1 MKFHIVLTE
10 ADADIICFKRSLP
23 NGKFN
28 ETVRKILWN
37 ATKGRV
43 ADTPMSFEIDRTVKK
58 LHTKI
63 ELNEDLV
70 QSCYENLGFEPNKFT
85 TGVKA
90 EIRKCI
96 QKNLRT
102 KTDRI
107 PLATVQKMFSD
118 ALALAEAKKQERVD
132 NGCSLSL
139 YPYREAME
147 FLLAEIQNS
156 LSKGG
161 DENGR

>member
-43 ADTPMSFEIDRTVKK
+43 ADIPMSFDIERSVTK

-63 ELNEDLV
+63 DLNEDLV
-70 QSCYENLGFEPNKFT
+70 RSCYENLGFEPNKFT

-102 KTDRI
+102 KNDRI
-107 PLATVQKMFSD
+107 PIATVQKMFFD
-118 ALALAEAKKQERVD
+118 ALSLVEARKQERVD
-132 NGCSLSL
+132 DGCGPSL
-139 YPYREAME
+139 YPYREAIE
-147 FLLAEIQNS
+147 FLLTEVQKS
-156 LSKGG
+156 MKEGG

>member
-10 ADADIICFKRSLP
+10 ADADIICFKHSLP
-23 NGKFN
+23 DGKFN

-43 ADTPMSFEIDRTVKK
+43 ADIPMSFDIDRSVTK

-63 ELNEDLV
+63 DLNEDLV

-107 PLATVQKMFSD
+107 PLATVQKMFFD
-118 ALALAEAKKQERVD
+118 ALALAEARKQERVD
-132 NGCSLSL
+132 DGCCPSL
-139 YPYREAME
+139 YPYREAMD
-147 FLLAEIQNS
+147 FLLDEIQNS
-156 LSKGG
+156 LSKDG
-161 DENGR
+161 DENDK

>member
-23 NGKFN
+23 KGKFN

-43 ADTPMSFEIDRTVKK
+43 ADIPMSFDIDCTMTK

-63 ELNEDLV
+63 GLNEDLV
-70 QSCYENLGFEPNKFT
+70 QNCYENLGFEPNKFT
-85 TGVKA
+85 TSVKA

-107 PLATVQKMFSD
+107 PLVTVQQMFAD

-132 NGCSLSL
+132 DGCGLSL
-139 YPYREAME
+139 YPYREAMD
-147 FLLAEIQNS
+147 FLLDEIQNS
-156 LSKGG
+156 ISKGG
-161 DENGR
+161 DENDR

>member
-23 NGKFN
+23 EGKFN
-28 ETVRKILWN
+28 EMVRKILWN

-43 ADTPMSFEIDRTVKK
+43 ADIPMSFEIDRTVTK

-63 ELNEDLV
+63 DLNEDLV

-96 QKNLRT
+96 QNNLRT

-118 ALALAEAKKQERVD
+118 SLALAKSRKQERVD
-132 NGCSLSL
+132 DGCGPSL
-139 YPYREAME
+139 YPYREGMD
-147 FLLAEIQNS
+147 FLLDEIQTS
-156 LSKGG
+156 ISKGG
-161 DENGR
+161 DENDR